1 MPDAADQAQRLKQ
14 ILLRNRES
22 LDLELPEDL
31 LLEIAEIEEQN
42 QFDDDRSKAQRAI
55 RETVVAAGKTL
66 RLAEVD
72 ER

>member
-1 MPDAADQAQRLKQ
+1 MPDAADQAHRLKQ

-66 RLAEVD
+66 RLAGVD